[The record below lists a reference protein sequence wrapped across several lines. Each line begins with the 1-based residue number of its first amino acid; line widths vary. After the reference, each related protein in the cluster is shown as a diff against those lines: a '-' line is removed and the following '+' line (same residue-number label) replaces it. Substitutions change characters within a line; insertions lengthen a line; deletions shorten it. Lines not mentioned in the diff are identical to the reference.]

1 MNTPE
6 PNLNNDAELAAM
18 DDPEFQHI
26 LGDLL
31 EAIERGEPAAFDRYA
46 KQHPRYA
53 PALLQTAL
61 YALPASAR
69 MQEEGSS
76 AADPA
81 VTKGILAAMNQLGIT
96 PAKSIL
102 AVRKDLGWS
111 IGELAKRLFIPGH
124 LALKLERGQIITWS
138 ERLTTKLAEAMQT
151 TRDHAEAILQITAG
165 NFSTEAAAFS
175 AEGDPDV
182 AVVAKNRQ
190 ETFDFD
196 EALGKAHLTPE
207 QAEHW
212 KAGK

>member
-1 MNTPE
+1 MNTPD
-6 PNLNNDAELAAM
+6 PNTHNDADLAVM

-31 EAIERGEPAAFDRYA
+31 EAIERGETAAFDGYA
-46 KQHPRYA
+46 RQYPRYA

-69 MQEEGSS
+69 MQEEASS
-76 AADPA
+76 AEDPA
-81 VTKGILAAMNQLGIT
+81 VTKGILAAMNALGIT

-102 AVRKDLGWS
+102 ATRKDLGWT
-111 IGELAKRLFIPGH
+111 IAELAKRLFIPVQ
-124 LALKLERGQIITWS
+124 LALKLERGQILTWS
-138 ERLTTKLAEAMQT
+138 ERLTTKLAEVMET
-151 TRDHAEAILQITAG
+151 TREQAEAILQITAG
-165 NFSTEAAAFS
+165 NFSAEAAAFS

-196 EALGKAHLTPE
+196 EALGKAQLTPE

-212 KAGK
+212 KTGK

>member
-1 MNTPE
+1 MNTPD
-6 PNLNNDAELAAM
+6 PNTNNDADLAVM
-18 DDPEFQHI
+18 DDPEFQYI

-31 EAIERGEPAAFDRYA
+31 EAIERGETAPFDRYA
-46 KQHPRYA
+46 RQYPRYA

-69 MQEEGSS
+69 MQEEASS
-76 AADPA
+76 AEDPA
-81 VTKGILAAMNQLGIT
+81 VTKGILAAMKALGIT

-102 AVRKDLGWS
+102 AARKDLGWS
-111 IGELAKRLFIPGH
+111 VGELAKRLLIPVR
-124 LALKLERGQIITWS
+124 LALKLERGQIITWP
-138 ERLTTKLAEAMQT
+138 ERLTTKLAEVMET

-182 AVVAKNRQ
+182 ATVAKNRQ
-190 ETFDFD
+190 ETFDFS
-196 EALGKAHLTPE
+196 EALDKEPLTPE
-207 QAEHW
+207 QAACW